1 MNQARRHGTLSRILS
16 DYGMAGVLLLL
27 CIALSVL
34 TIAWQDPEGTSG
46 GEQLAN
52 LLLQRKPTG
61 GRVLIA
67 VGSTTQD
74 LAFAQSLARRL
85 VSGGFKIVA
94 VVQGKPGDARDA
106 LERLVGIRGDPQR
119 PLAKGE
125 GLDAIAATVET
136 ARWGVFEDLP
146 REFPALGDVPVVTA
160 PQYRWPNFL
169 KSSNLANICS
179 QIAVIAILAVGMTLV
194 IITGGIDLSV
204 GSLIALSAVT
214 ATWLIREV
222 AGAESASTG
231 GVIASCLAAIALCA
245 CVGLFSGSIV
255 TLFRVPPFIVTLA
268 IMLMANGLAFIIADG
283 KPISQVPKGFIWLGG
298 EASLFGIPNSVV
310 LMLLLYA
317 IAHIVMT
324 RMTLGRYI
332 YAVGGN
338 REAARLSGVPVRR
351 VLLFVYTL
359 SGALAGLGGVVMA
372 SQLTSGSYTYGD
384 KYELSVIAAVVIGGT
399 SLSGGEGKVLG
410 TLIGAFLIA
419 VIGNGMNLVNMNSI
433 KQRVVLGAVILGA
446 AILDSIKKHGLPRR
460 GET

>member
-1 MNQARRHGTLSRILS
+1 MKPAPMRGVIRKALSE
-16 DYGMAGVLLLL
+16 YGMAVVLLLL

-34 TIAWQDPEGTSG
+34 TIAEQDPEGTAG
-46 GEQLAN
+46 GEQLAG
-52 LLLQRKPTG
+52 LVLQRKPTG
-61 GRVLIA
+61 GRVFIA
-67 VGSTTQD
+67 VGSRSAD
-74 LAFAQSLARRL
+74 EAFAEA
-85 VSGGFKIVA
+85 VSQRIRAAGGE
-94 VVQGKPGDARDA
+94 VVSVVHGKPADARDV
-106 LERLVGIRGDPQR
+106 LERLVQ
-119 PLAKGE
+119 KGG
-125 GLDAIAATVET
+125 GLDIIAATAET
-136 ARWGVFEDLP
+136 ARWGVFEDIP
-146 REFPALGDVPVVTA
+146 AEFPTLGEVPVVT
-160 PQYRWPNFL
+160 PQRYLWPNFL
-169 KSSNLANICS
+169 KSSNLANIAS
-179 QIAVIAILAVGMTLV
+179 QIAVIAILAIGMTLV

-204 GSLIALSAVT
+204 GSLIALSAVS
-214 ATWLIREV
+214 ATWLIREF
-222 AGAESASTG
+222 AGAESASTL
-231 GVIASCLAAIALCA
+231 GVVACCLATIVLCGS
-245 CVGLFSGSIV
+245 VGLFSGSMV
-255 TLFRVPPFIVTLA
+255 TLFRVPPFIVTLG
-268 IMLMANGLAFIIADG
+268 IMLMANGLAFIIANG
-283 KPISQVPKGFIWLGG
+283 NPISQVPPGFVWLGG
-298 EASLFGIPNSVV
+298 GADLFGIPNSVV

-338 REAARLSGVPVRR
+338 SEAARLSGVPVRR

-372 SQLTSGSYTYGD
+372 SQLKSGSYTYGD

-446 AILDSIKKHGLPRR
+446 VILDSIKKHGLPRR